1 MNLLTFLILNPP
13 TPQTRLTAAEEKA
26 KRKTRTPAPK
36 LCRPVMRGKGPMTV
50 VEVNKCFPN
59 KTKCAVG
66 NCLRDTLLP
75 LGYVKQTYVMQ
86 GKQKILYYE
95 WVEKEK

>member
-1 MNLLTFLILNPP
+1 MNLLTSLILNPP
-13 TPQTRLTAAEEKA
+13 TPQTRLTTAEEKA

-36 LCRPVMRGKGPMTV
+36 LYRLVMKGKGPMTV
-50 VEVNKCFPN
+50 VDVNKCFPN

-66 NCLRDTLLP
+66 NCLRDTLLN
-75 LGYVKQTYVMQ
+75 LGCVKQSYVMQ

-95 WVEKEK
+95 WIGE